1 MTSDILGEG
10 KAPTAE
16 AVSMDAVQNIVRKE
30 NIPAPFSLLKTD
42 LFVNDFKIAI
52 WSSVKN

>member
-52 WSSVKN
+52 